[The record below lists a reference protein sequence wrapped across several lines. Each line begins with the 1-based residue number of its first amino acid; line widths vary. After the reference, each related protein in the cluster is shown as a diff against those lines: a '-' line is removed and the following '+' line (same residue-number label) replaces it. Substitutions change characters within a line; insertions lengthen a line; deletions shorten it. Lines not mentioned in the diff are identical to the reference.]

1 MASSRKRPLESF
13 LSGCDIAQKN
23 YRDSLKP
30 QRLSK
35 QKDIKTNV
43 NTELR
48 KKDQSL
54 RIKLNGVLAGLG
66 GGLRRYAN
74 DRFFA

>member
-13 LSGCDIAQKN
+13 LSGCDITQKN

-66 GGLRRYAN
+66 SA
-74 DRFFA
+74 